1 MVFITVKAMLSVNG
15 LYLMMGT
22 DFFSSVIS
30 SFLNGGTNPLND
42 TTPPN
47 GVFDLKNVSSATQ
60 AP

>member
-1 MVFITVKAMLSVNG
+1 
-15 LYLMMGT
+15 MMGT